1 MNNARGH
8 FIFSSQFILLIICGF
23 LFASKIM
30 VSKAALSSGIQPI
43 QLGIFGNI
51 FSGLLLFPLFL
62 KSGEKFP
69 VSSRHLIL
77 YLTLGIVSFAV
88 PTVLSYFVV
97 QLVGPAYTATV
108 YSLSPLLTM
117 TFAAGLGIERIFPRR
132 FAGIVVGFLGM
143 LMLVQQNFTLIDFRQ
158 SVWVFIGLLIPVS
171 AALGNIIRSAF
182 WPKGTSA
189 LAFSCGTLFSSSL
202 VLAVVAPWFEVPA
215 DWRFLEPSIM
225 LWFAALAGVSALS
238 YVLNFRLQQI
248 GGPVVFSQIGYWGTG
263 FGVLMAAVIFGDV
276 LTILSL
282 IGLCLIICGGVLAK
296 SAQTDAPPE
305 HR

>member
-1 MNNARGH
+1 
-8 FIFSSQFILLIICGF
+8 
-23 LFASKIM
+23 
-30 VSKAALSSGIQPI
+30 
-43 QLGIFGNI
+43 
-51 FSGLLLFPLFL
+51 
-62 KSGEKFP
+62 
-69 VSSRHLIL
+69 
-77 YLTLGIVSFAV
+77 
-88 PTVLSYFVV
+88 
-97 QLVGPAYTATV
+97 
-108 YSLSPLLTM
+108 M
-117 TFAAGLGIERIFPRR
+117 TFAAGLGIERIFLRR
-132 FAGIVVGFLGM
+132 FVGIVIGFLGM
-143 LMLVQQNFTLIDFRQ
+143 LMLVQQNFALIDFRQ

-202 VLAVVAPWFEVPA
+202 ALAVVAPWFEVPA

-296 SAQTDAPPE
+296 SARTDAPPE